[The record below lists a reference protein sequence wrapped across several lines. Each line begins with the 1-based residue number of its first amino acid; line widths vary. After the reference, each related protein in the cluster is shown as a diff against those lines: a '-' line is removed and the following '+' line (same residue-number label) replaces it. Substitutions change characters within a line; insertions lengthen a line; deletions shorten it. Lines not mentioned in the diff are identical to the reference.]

1 MMSEADMAKL
11 EDAIQGSSVPQQT
24 VPRLID
30 LWKQGRFPVD
40 KLVKTYGFADINSA
54 FADSESG
61 AVVKPLLVF

>member
-1 MMSEADMAKL
+1 M
-11 EDAIQGSSVPQQT
+11 

-30 LWKQGRFPVD
+30 LWKQGTVPVHR
-40 KLVKTYGFADINSA
+40 LVKTYDFADINSA